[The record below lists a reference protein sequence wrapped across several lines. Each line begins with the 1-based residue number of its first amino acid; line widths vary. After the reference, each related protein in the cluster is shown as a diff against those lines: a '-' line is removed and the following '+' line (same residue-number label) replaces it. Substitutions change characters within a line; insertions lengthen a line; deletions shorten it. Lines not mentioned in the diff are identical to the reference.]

1 MQTRKPDK
9 QKGINKVQKTN
20 WNVNLKKT
28 KKILKDTS
36 VCVTHCGVIQLRT
49 MRPLASLSF
58 VSSWDRELRLSTSH
72 SLPLLAKILPCF
84 NHQQYWLWCQSM
96 GGRELS
102 HYRYVSLNIL
112 RHAHHA

>member
-1 MQTRKPDK
+1 M
-9 QKGINKVQKTN
+9 
-20 WNVNLKKT
+20 
-28 KKILKDTS
+28 
-36 VCVTHCGVIQLRT
+36 HCGVSQLRS

-72 SLPLLAKILPCF
+72 RLSPRAKILPCF